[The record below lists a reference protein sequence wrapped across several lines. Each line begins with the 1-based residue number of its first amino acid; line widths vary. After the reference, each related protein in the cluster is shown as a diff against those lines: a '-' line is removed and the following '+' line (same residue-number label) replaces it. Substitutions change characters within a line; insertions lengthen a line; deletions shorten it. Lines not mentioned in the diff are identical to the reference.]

1 MLVRCLG
8 MGERSVYGF
17 EGGEIM
23 LGSARARGLDGSDR
37 KLPISNLLH
46 PFSLRCVD
54 KYSLLENNN
63 L

>member
-1 MLVRCLG
+1 MRCLR
-8 MGERSVYGF
+8 MGERSVCGF
-17 EGGEIM
+17 EVGEIM
-23 LGSARARGLDGSDR
+23 LGSAGARRLGGSDG